1 MFSGCSSLTSWN
13 GSLQGCIRNAY
24 QMFYGCKLDV
34 ASVQRIAETIA
45 TYVPP
50 SKKSEDLGY
59 SGIITIH
66 VDKSLDASSLQ
77 TIKQHFS
84 TIQNKGWTVQSN
96 I

>member
-1 MFSGCSSLTSWN
+1 MFSGCTSLTSWN
-13 GSLQGCIRNAY
+13 GSLQSCTKDAFG
-24 QMFYGCKLDV
+24 MFNGCKLDV
-34 ASVQRIAETIA
+34 DSVQRIAETIA

-50 SKKSEDLGY
+50 SKKSEDLGN

-66 VDKSLDASSLQ
+66 VDKSLDASSLE

-84 TIQNKGWTVQSN
+84 TIQNKGWTVESN